1 MSNETRNRML
11 NIYTRFVMDLKEISK
26 CTEGHVAAIAVS
38 KDMQQVYS
46 IGVNGGPRG
55 GPDCLCGYDN
65 SKYSCIHAEANCIA
79 KCNTTDKE
87 KVMICSYSP
96 CVTCA
101 SLIINSGFSKVY
113 YINEYK
119 DTTGLDL
126 LTAAGIQVSHLL
138 VEWGINGY
146 YVSEEVTTCQ
156 LSPFQ

>member
-1 MSNETRNRML
+1 MASETHSKML

-26 CTEGHVAAIAVS
+26 CKEGHVAAIAVS
-38 KDMQQVYS
+38 ADMQQVYS

-79 KCNTTDKE
+79 KCNTVDRQ

-101 SLIINSGFSKVY
+101 SLIINSGFSQVY
-113 YINEYK
+113 YIKEYK
-119 DTTGLDL
+119 DTTGLKL
-126 LTAAGIQVSHLL
+126 LRNAGITVTRLFIVESSEGIQV
-138 VEWGINGY
+138 VK
-146 YVSEEVTTCQ
+146 EVT
-156 LSPFQ
+156 